1 MYVLIAAQMCN
12 GRFEQSFLNK
22 QYEIAVVIF
31 GSTFHRGIHRLSFV
45 HSFLDICCGT
55 GALGLCLA
63 QVWQLYSNGINL

>member
-1 MYVLIAAQMCN
+1 MFLLRLKCVMGVSTII
-12 GRFEQSFLNK
+12 LNK
-22 QYEIAVVIF
+22 QYEIAVVIL

-63 QVWQLYSNGINL
+63 QVW